1 MRPDQSSDQSTD
13 LLPAPI
19 AYGTFFAPSAR
30 GDAACPGGRV
40 IELCA
45 YTGAH
50 LTAEGPISFFSHRAF
65 LAALRARFPG
75 ARIEVLEPTDD
86 ARRAWVFVDDPASAI
101 TPDEADL
108 WDALYG
114 DTGFAAGW
122 DAACAAARATA
133 SATRDHAARL
143 EAALR
148 ALVSAAQPM
157 LAWFTTGVCLDA
169 ARLSDAADVAELRR
183 AYTAATAALG
193 DERGAQA

>member
-1 MRPDQSSDQSTD
+1 MRPDRSPDQSPD

-19 AYGTFFAPSAR
+19 AYGAFFAASAR
-30 GDAACPGGRV
+30 GDAASPGGRV

-101 TPDEADL
+101 TPDETDL

-148 ALVSAAQPM
+148 ALVSAAQPVID
-157 LAWFTTGVCLDA
+157 WFTTG
-169 ARLSDAADVAELRR
+169 ARLDVGDVAELNR
-183 AYTAATAALG
+183 ASVAATAALDG
-193 DERGAQA
+193 GAQ